1 MHVAVTGATG
11 LVGANL
17 VTRLRAEGHTVTATR
32 RKRSKTAF
40 LDGLDITW
48 VEASLGD
55 PEALTRAFDGAEVVF
70 HVAAGVTI
78 RKRAEPWIVDA
89 NVAGTDHILQA
100 VRAAGVR
107 RLVHCSSTVCV
118 GLSEDGTPCTEDT
131 AWNLDAHGLADA
143 YNTTKLESETRV
155 LAAAAE
161 GLDAVVVN
169 PGFMFGPLD
178 QRPSSGQLLLELLE
192 GRLPAVSP
200 GKNSFVDVRD
210 VVAGMVAAAD
220 KGRAGERYI
229 LAGHNLTYADL
240 LGRAGALAGVKVPSR
255 VLPLW
260 LARIGGW
267 GGDLIEMVRSGDPP
281 LNSPSIGYAYHPG
294 FIFDSGKAQRELG
307 YTIRPVEEGIQAC
320 LDWFGEH
327 GIWPKR

>member
-1 MHVAVTGATG
+1 MHIAVTGATG

-17 VTRLRAEGHTVTATR
+17 VTRLRAEGHSVTATR
-32 RKRSKTAF
+32 RKRSKTAL
-40 LDGLDITW
+40 LDGLGVTW
-48 VEASLGD
+48 VEAPLSD
-55 PEALTRAFDGAEVVF
+55 AEALTRAFDGADVVF

-78 RKRAEPWIVDA
+78 RKRPEPWIVDA
-89 NVAGTDHILQA
+89 NVTGTDRLLEA
-100 VRAAGVR
+100 VRAAGVA
-107 RLVHCSSTVCV
+107 RLVHCSSTVCI

-131 AWNLDAHGLADA
+131 AWNLDQHGLSDA
-143 YNTTKLESETRV
+143 YNTTKLESERRV
-155 LAAAAE
+155 LAAAAD

-220 KGRAGERYI
+220 RGRTGERYI

-255 VLPLW
+255 ILPQW
-260 LARIGGW
+260 LAQVGGW

-294 FIFDSGKAQRELG
+294 FIFDSGKAERELG
-307 YTIRPVEEGIQAC
+307 YTIRPIEEGLQAC

-327 GIWPKR
+327 GIWPKA